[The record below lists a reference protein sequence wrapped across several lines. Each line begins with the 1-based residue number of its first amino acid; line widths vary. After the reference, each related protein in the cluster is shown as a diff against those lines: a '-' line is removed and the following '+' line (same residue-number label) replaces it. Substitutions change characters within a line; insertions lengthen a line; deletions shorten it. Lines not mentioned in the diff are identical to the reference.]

1 MKKKIIIA
9 ILGVVIVVL
18 GFVFVGAYRK
28 YAVFF
33 TQKKIVERELGAFAP
48 SLPTFT
54 NVALDFVHAYQKDS
68 YAFAG
73 SALIDIDG
81 DGVEEVFIGGGD
93 NQFDGLFRF
102 ENGRFANIAAGR
114 GFTNKTP
121 AGGAL
126 SIDVDN
132 DGDADLF
139 VARLDG
145 VYLYLNNA
153 GSFSEQKLDIVFEK
167 DAVPMSFAAADIN
180 KDGLVDLYISTF
192 KSPKVFTFTTFNNP
206 ANRSK
211 NIMMLNKGGNNFED
225 ITEKAGLAYSQNT
238 FQATFVDLNNDTWQD
253 LVISPNTDKVF
264 IYENKKNGTFQVK
277 PPLTDFGFW
286 MGLAVGDIDN
296 DGDQDLFLSNI
307 GNSVP
312 VASARGDLR
321 PDQVLD
327 ANWALLRNDGGF
339 KFTSI
344 TKAKKFDDYEFA
356 WGALFEDLNLDGLQ
370 DLLVV
375 ENYIKLPA
383 HKLKK
388 LDGRVL
394 LQENNGDFSPIT
406 KAAGLEN
413 PYYGT
418 SPLVADFNKDG
429 YPDVVFVNF
438 SGESRAFINNGGN
451 DNHIKVSLPDRA
463 KYLGT
468 RVDVEKLDGSKI
480 SKQIIGGIGL
490 MADISNELIF
500 GIGGDSTVKTVTA
513 TLPDGTVKTSK
524 NVKMGSHLR
533 IQ

>member
-296 DGDQDLFLSNI
+296 DG
-307 GNSVP
+307 
-312 VASARGDLR
+312 
-321 PDQVLD
+321 
-327 ANWALLRNDGGF
+327 GF

-383 HKLKK
+383 LKLKK

-406 KAAGLEN
+406 KGAGLEN
-413 PYYGT
+413 PYYVT

-500 GIGGDSTVKTVTA
+500 GIGGDNAVKTVTA

-524 NVKMGSHLR
+524 NVKTGSHLR